1 MSTRE
6 RAYSLIDRLN
16 EAQLEAVIGILNLL
30 VYPQYE
36 EVEPDEFELKMIAD
50 SKADKS
56 EGEL

>member
-6 RAYSLIDRLN
+6 RAYSLIDRLS
-16 EAQLEAVIGILNLL
+16 EAQLEAVIGILNLF

>member
-36 EVEPDEFELKMIAD
+36 EVESDEFELKMIAD